1 MAADIRKKSAK
12 PCTAKGRFGSS
23 VAKMRWKML
32 ARALHEGRVS
42 QADLFFGSVRRFSS
56 FGLLQITPTERQKG
70 DENDDG
76 TWYECTC
83 LKEPHFS
90 LKIRAL
96 PDRISLQDVK
106 GFDNTGNVC
115 IWPSEEVLAY
125 YCMKN
130 KEIFVDKSVCEL
142 GGGMT
147 CLAGFVVAAT
157 TKAKETFLTDGN
169 NKSIQ
174 NVQVILER
182 NIGCLG
188 HCNVVT
194 RRVRWDDED
203 DINDL
208 LARFDV
214 IISADC
220 LFFDDGRQPLVNTIW
235 KLLSDKGLAV
245 ILAPTRGKT
254 FQQFVELA
262 QHKFFV
268 EILVAYDT
276 CVWEL
281 HARYQQERP
290 DIYDANLHYPQMLI
304 LRKLHT

>member
-1 MAADIRKKSAK
+1 MAADIRKKNAK
-12 PCTAKGRFGSS
+12 PCTAKGKFGSS

-32 ARALHEGRVS
+32 AKALHEGRVS

-76 TWYECTC
+76 TWYEVTC
-83 LKEPHFS
+83 LKEPQFS

-96 PDRISLQDVK
+96 PDRISLKDVK

-157 TKAKETFLTDGN
+157 TKARETFLTDGN

-182 NIGCLG
+182 NLSCLDN
-188 HCNVVT
+188 CNVVT
-194 RRVRWDDED
+194 RRIRWDED
-203 DINDL
+203 DDISDL

-245 ILAPTRGKT
+245 ILAPTRGKS

-268 EILVAYDT
+268 EILMAYDT

-281 HARYQQERP
+281 HARYQHERP
-290 DIYDANLHYPQMLI
+290 DTYDANLHYPQMLI
-304 LRKLHT
+304 LRKLLT